1 MTRNYTIDCIK
12 LLLSAMIACHHF
24 KGIFISSTT
33 VVHIFFILSG
43 FFLAQ
48 SFYRGKYGNDTFRYT
63 CARLKRIYPYY
74 LFAFFAY
81 FLFTEKRIL
90 ITEPIT
96 FCKDFCNSFSEI
108 FLLQNVGIFGGGANY
123 PLWQLCTLLV
133 VSHVLFSLMVH
144 DEQLTANVFCPL
156 LFIGIY
162 TYLANVYSTEEV
174 NLWGVE
180 FKFFYVPLL
189 VALGSVSFGIAIY
202 RPVTEAVQW
211 FQVHL
216 SELQISAISVVSLVI
231 FWATRNN
238 YVSHLIF
245 VVILICCLSNKGFL
259 CLLNRNFFAC
269 GEKLSLAIYLN
280 HALVILLYNRI
291 FAFLNDQS
299 IVLQSLIYL
308 CMVFIY
314 SVCMLK
320 IVDWLKPKISHRF
333 LKSSSGC

>member
-162 TYLANVYSTEEV
+162 
-174 NLWGVE
+174 
-180 FKFFYVPLL
+180 
-189 VALGSVSFGIAIY
+189 
-202 RPVTEAVQW
+202 
-211 FQVHL
+211 
-216 SELQISAISVVSLVI
+216 
-231 FWATRNN
+231 
-238 YVSHLIF
+238 
-245 VVILICCLSNKGFL
+245 ILIWPMFTVRKKSIYGVLNSNFSMCPFWWLSAPFL
-259 CLLNRNFFAC
+259 LA
-269 GEKLSLAIYLN
+269 SLFI
-280 HALVILLYNRI
+280 
-291 FAFLNDQS
+291 DQS
-299 IVLQSLIYL
+299 
-308 CMVFIY
+308 
-314 SVCMLK
+314 
-320 IVDWLKPKISHRF
+320 LKPFNGSRSTFRNCKF
-333 LKSSSGC
+333 LQFQLYHL